1 MPGFRVANLLRDI
14 ELLEVARREAGRVV
28 AGPSAELSQEEIARV
43 YAHLKS
49 HWQRRYGLVE
59 VG

>member
-1 MPGFRVANLLRDI
+1 MPRGWQ
-14 ELLEVARREAGRVV
+14 VV
-28 AGPSAELSQEEIARV
+28 TKAAPTTAQWSQEEIARV
-43 YAHLKS
+43 FTHLKS